1 MDACL
6 PFAGNVRRELWDI
19 PIKTACCRRAFL
31 YGLLLRAEPGQAD
44 GSLTLTLPVSRD
56 EAPAVRERVTAL
68 LRRQLGC
75 ATSAIDET
83 HGAHRYVRF
92 EFASGQAA
100 AVLEALRAT
109 DRESATGGDMAVEEA
124 VAFGCSSCAA
134 HFLRGAFLCA
144 GSVSDPR
151 RTHHL
156 EFRLPDDGRAVCLAD
171 LCAACGMEPGI
182 THRDGQCG
190 IFFKRV
196 ESICDMLTQLGCVQ
210 QVFDILNQQMYNE
223 KRAEEARATNWEA
236 ANIGRTVRAGQRQL
250 NAIRR
255 LAESHKLESLPPEL
269 QETARLRLEHAEVSL
284 TELAALHT
292 PPITKSRTESQTPEN
307 HTGGGG
313 AVNDSIS
320 QQRSGTGKA
329 CAAPVFFCLVG
340 LIRRKLLRVPQIRMP
355 LPSICREREGYSSAH
370 ETTDFV
376 IYCH

>member
-92 EFASGQAA
+92 EFASGQAT

-171 LCAACGMEPGI
+171 LCVACGMEPGI

-292 PPITKSRTESQTPEN
+292 PPITKSGLN
-307 HTGGGG
+307 H
-313 AVNDSIS
+313 
-320 QQRSGTGKA
+320 R
-329 CAAPVFFCLVG
+329 L
-340 LIRRKLLRVPQIRMP
+340 RKITQAGEEL
-355 LPSICREREGYSSAH
+355 
-370 ETTDFV
+370 
-376 IYCH
+376 

>member
-31 YGLLLRAEPGQAD
+31 YGLLLRAEPGQED

-56 EAPAVRERVTAL
+56 EAPAVRERVTVL

-83 HGAHRYVRF
+83 HGAHRYVRL
-92 EFASGQAA
+92 EFASRQAT

-156 EFRLPDDGRAVCLAD
+156 DR
-171 LCAACGMEPGI
+171 
-182 THRDGQCG
+182 
-190 IFFKRV
+190 
-196 ESICDMLTQLGCVQ
+196 
-210 QVFDILNQQMYNE
+210 
-223 KRAEEARATNWEA
+223 
-236 ANIGRTVRAGQRQL
+236 
-250 NAIRR
+250 
-255 LAESHKLESLPPEL
+255 
-269 QETARLRLEHAEVSL
+269 
-284 TELAALHT
+284 
-292 PPITKSRTESQTPEN
+292 KS
-307 HTGGGG
+307 
-313 AVNDSIS
+313 V
-320 QQRSGTGKA
+320 
-329 CAAPVFFCLVG
+329 V
-340 LIRRKLLRVPQIRMP
+340 
-355 LPSICREREGYSSAH
+355 
-370 ETTDFV
+370 
-376 IYCH
+376 

>member
-92 EFASGQAA
+92 EFASGQAT

-124 VAFGCSSCAA
+124 AAFGCSSCAA

-292 PPITKSRTESQTPEN
+292 PPITKSGLN
-307 HTGGGG
+307 HRLRKITQAGEELF
-313 AVNDSIS
+313 AIARRFHVSPA
-320 QQRSGTGKA
+320 K
-329 CAAPVFFCLVG
+329 PVPLPCFFCLVG

-355 LPSICREREGYSSAH
+355 LPSICRVREGYSSAH
-370 ETTDFV
+370 KTTDFV

>member
-31 YGLLLRAEPGQAD
+31 YGLLLRAEPGQED

-56 EAPAVRERVTAL
+56 EAPAVRERVTVL

-83 HGAHRYVRF
+83 HGAHRYVRL
-92 EFASGQAA
+92 EFASGQAT

-292 PPITKSRTESQTPEN
+292 PPITKSGLN
-307 HTGGGG
+307 HRLRKITQAGEELFAIARRFHVSPAQMLAANDLAEGTTAIDAPRRLLVPGAGG
-313 AVNDSIS
+313 
-320 QQRSGTGKA
+320 
-329 CAAPVFFCLVG
+329 
-340 LIRRKLLRVPQIRMP
+340 
-355 LPSICREREGYSSAH
+355 
-370 ETTDFV
+370 
-376 IYCH
+376 

>member
-6 PFAGNVRRELWDI
+6 PFAGNVRRELWGI

-31 YGLLLRAEPGQAD
+31 YGLLLRAEPGQTD

-92 EFASGQAA
+92 EFASGQAT

-236 ANIGRTVRAGQRQL
+236 ANIGRTVRAGQR
-250 NAIRR
+250 
-255 LAESHKLESLPPEL
+255 
-269 QETARLRLEHAEVSL
+269 
-284 TELAALHT
+284 
-292 PPITKSRTESQTPEN
+292 
-307 HTGGGG
+307 
-313 AVNDSIS
+313 
-320 QQRSGTGKA
+320 
-329 CAAPVFFCLVG
+329 
-340 LIRRKLLRVPQIRMP
+340 
-355 LPSICREREGYSSAH
+355 
-370 ETTDFV
+370 
-376 IYCH
+376 